1 LEANLE
7 YPIQPKVEVEEE
19 QEVKD
24 LIELK
29 TDLQIFMEKHQEEI
43 KINPKK
49 RKQMS

>member
-1 LEANLE
+1 MEANVEL
-7 YPIQPKVEVEEE
+7 PIQPKVEVEEE
-19 QEVKD
+19 KEVGD

-43 KINPKK
+43 EINPKK